1 MQTLE
6 SQLQAAAALV
16 KEQQDD
22 ITALKAKAD
31 IQGAVIMQQQLDN
44 AELRQQIAELASK
57 IDVIGQLA
65 MQQAL
70 PVIDTTEG
78 GGDNV

>member
-6 SQLQAAAALV
+6 TQLQAAATLIQ
-16 KEQQDD
+16 EQQQAIQD
-22 ITALKAKAD
+22 LSAKTD
-31 IQGAVIMQQQLDN
+31 TQGLVIMRQQLTNVGLQQQLD
-44 AELRQQIAELASK
+44 ELASK

-65 MQQAL
+65 MQQVL
-70 PVIDTTEG
+70 PVIDVTEG

>member
-6 SQLQAAAALV
+6 SQLQAAATLIQ
-16 KEQQDD
+16 EQQRAIQD
-22 ITALKAKAD
+22 LSAKTD
-31 IQGAVIMQQQLDN
+31 TQGLVIMRQQLTNVGLQQQLD
-44 AELRQQIAELASK
+44 ELVNK

-70 PVIDTTEG
+70 PVIDATEG